1 MKAWLIG
8 IIGII
13 GSIAAIFFY
22 GKRSGKQEQQLE
34 NNKQVLDNVKKAKE
48 VSNDNDQLTT
58 SEQLDELRDDIR

>member
-22 GKRSGKQEQQLE
+22 GKRSGKQGQQLE
-34 NNKQVLDNVKKAKE
+34 NNKQVLDNVEKAKE